1 MRWMYPL
8 SRQARRVTCGSSIK
22 YRMPPW
28 IMPLFAPEDPAAKS
42 FFSTN
47 RVRRPRMAA
56 SRAIPV
62 PFTPPPMTR
71 RS

>member
-1 MRWMYPL
+1 
-8 SRQARRVTCGSSIK
+8 
-22 YRMPPW
+22 MPPW

-42 FFSTN
+42 FFSTSM
-47 RVRRPRMAA
+47 VRSPRMAA

-62 PFTPPPMTR
+62 PFTPPPMTS